1 MKKFVSILLA
11 LTLVLS
17 SVSSVFSF
25 SAAAE
30 STGQTVMDDSYFLYE
45 DNWLINGQSSAKF
58 GSEGQQLDSG
68 HLMFTNADYG
78 IHAVDALPDGSG
90 RGLFMNTAYYL
101 CGIPLSLQKNTNSD

>member
-30 STGQTVMDDSYFLYE
+30 STGQTVMDDSYF
-45 DNWLINGQSSAKF
+45 F
-58 GSEGQQLDSG
+58 VRGSL
-68 HLMFTNADYG
+68 
-78 IHAVDALPDGSG
+78 
-90 RGLFMNTAYYL
+90 AY
-101 CGIPLSLQKNTNSD
+101 